1 MPVAAMMRDLEAA
14 RARGPVPD
22 GSLFGGAGLTPG
34 RRVAERRPLCTRRGR
49 VRTVRGFVI
58 AAIALALAIAFPHA
72 MRRWMRRFYISLATR
87 ILIFALAA
95 LSLDLILGYGGLV
108 SFGHAAFMGIGGYT
122 VGILFQHEA
131 MMTPIFGLPGTRSAF
146 VVWPLAVLLSG
157 LFALSIGAVCL
168 RTRGIFFIMITLAF
182 AQMLF
187 YLFVSLRQYG
197 GEDGIPLWGRSTF
210 GGLIDLESN
219 ITLYYVC
226 LAILA
231 LAIAAALRLVRS
243 PFFQV
248 IRGAKD
254 NERRM
259 IALGYPVFR
268 YQLVAFVLSG
278 MLAGLAGVLLAN
290 ATGLRRPGLSRL
302 DALGR
307 ADRDGGPRRHGHGG
321 RSGGRRR
328 GAAAARGVHPAGAR
342 RSCARAGASTGG
354 SCSGR
359 CCSRS
364 CWSRRAGC
372 RACCRLRAL
381 GPAAAPEQSASA
393 RRPAMAEARARR
405 PAAHRGPLQ
414 VASAAWSRPTSS
426 ISP

>member
-1 MPVAAMMRDLEAA
+1 MAALRLGRLIGLGCLVA
-14 RARGPVPD
+14 
-22 GSLFGGAGLTPG
+22 
-34 RRVAERRPLCTRRGR
+34 
-49 VRTVRGFVI
+49 
-58 AAIALALAIAFPHA
+58 AIAFPPLMEA
-72 MRRWMRRFYISLATR
+72 LGEPFYVSLATR

-122 VGILFQHEA
+122 VGILFHHDA
-131 MMTPIFGLPGTRSAF
+131 MATPILGLPGTRSAF

-157 LFALSIGAVCL
+157 LFALAIGAICL

-197 GEDGIPLWGRSTF
+197 GEDGIPLWSRSRF
-210 GGLIDLESN
+210 GSLIDLESN
-219 ITLYYVC
+219 TTLYYVC

-231 LAIAAALRLVRS
+231 VVLAAALRLVRS

-268 YQLVAFVLSG
+268 YQLAAFTLSG

-290 ATGLRRPGLSRL
+290 ATGFV
-302 DALGR
+302 
-307 ADRDGGPRRHGHGG
+307 GPAYMEWV
-321 RSGGRRR
+321 RSGELIVMVVLGGMGTVVGPVL
-328 GAAAARGVHPAGAR
+328 GAAALLLLEEFIPLALDAAQAGW
-342 RSCARAGASTGG
+342 GEH
-354 SCSGR
+354 
-359 CCSRS
+359 
-364 CWSRRAGC
+364 WKIV
-372 RACCRLRAL
+372 L
-381 GPAAAPEQSASA
+381 GPLLLAVVLLA
-393 RRPAMAEARARR
+393 RQGLLGLLPAWLSGKAR
-405 PAAHRGPLQ
+405 
-414 VASAAWSRPTSS
+414 
-426 ISP
+426 

>member
-1 MPVAAMMRDLEAA
+1 MATPTRGRLLGLGCLVAAL
-14 RARGPVPD
+14 V
-22 GSLFGGAGLTPG
+22 
-34 RRVAERRPLCTRRGR
+34 
-49 VRTVRGFVI
+49 
-58 AAIALALAIAFPHA
+58 FPHLMQA
-72 MRRWMRRFYISLATR
+72 LGEPFYISLATR

-122 VGILFQHEA
+122 VGILFHHDA
-131 MMTPIFGLPGTRSAF
+131 MATPILGLPGTRSAF

-157 LFALSIGAVCL
+157 LAALAIGALCL

-187 YLFVSLRQYG
+187 YLFVSLRPYG
-197 GEDGIPLWGRSTF
+197 GEDGIPLWSRSRF

-219 ITLYYVC
+219 TTLYYVC

-231 LAIAAALRLVRS
+231 LVLAVALRLVRS

-268 YQLVAFVLSG
+268 YQLAAFVISG

-290 ATGLRRPGLSRL
+290 ATGFV
-302 DALGR
+302 
-307 ADRDGGPRRHGHGG
+307 GPAYMEWV
-321 RSGGRRR
+321 RSGELIVMVVLGGMGTVVGPVL
-328 GAAAARGVHPAGAR
+328 GAAALLLLEEFIPLALDLAQAGWGEHWKIVLGPVLLAVVLGAR
-342 RSCARAGASTGG
+342 QGLLGFLPLSW
-354 SCSGR
+354 SGR
-359 CCSRS
+359 
-364 CWSRRAGC
+364 
-372 RACCRLRAL
+372 
-381 GPAAAPEQSASA
+381 
-393 RRPAMAEARARR
+393 
-405 PAAHRGPLQ
+405 
-414 VASAAWSRPTSS
+414 
-426 ISP
+426 